1 MENNDLLRKRIRQ
14 ELQTVVSRKRR
25 EIQDLQN
32 EKSIERTMALTVTGG
47 LLAGAARNACEQ
59 RAERAQRALDEIK
72 NGMKWQEEML
82 DKYQ

>member
-32 EKSIERTMALTVTGG
+32 EKSIERTMALSCTG
-47 LLAGAARNACEQ
+47 LLAGVARNACEQ
-59 RAERAQRALDEIK
+59 RAERAQLALDEIK